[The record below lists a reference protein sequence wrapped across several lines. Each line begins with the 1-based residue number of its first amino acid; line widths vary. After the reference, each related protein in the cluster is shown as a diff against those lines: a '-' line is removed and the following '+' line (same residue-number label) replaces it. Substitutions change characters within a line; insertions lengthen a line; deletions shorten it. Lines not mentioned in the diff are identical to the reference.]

1 MDPGLPAFTF
11 NLLSRGHLEAG
22 WRLAEILLSLWLPL
36 RGRRLWRFKNRGA
49 QAPGFILTPAKICL
63 AFLKNNHN
71 SWVKNQFVTRLQP
84 QEELPQEEVGVP
96 DRVLQPH
103 LHCFLNPLG
112 PLTQISPTNPG

>member
-1 MDPGLPAFTF
+1 MEVQEQRSLGLRIYS
-11 NLLSRGHLEAG
+11 NCCQ
-22 WRLAEILLSLWLPL
+22 SLF
-36 RGRRLWRFKNRGA
+36 G
-49 QAPGFILTPAKICL
+49 
-63 AFLKNNHN
+63 FLKNYHN